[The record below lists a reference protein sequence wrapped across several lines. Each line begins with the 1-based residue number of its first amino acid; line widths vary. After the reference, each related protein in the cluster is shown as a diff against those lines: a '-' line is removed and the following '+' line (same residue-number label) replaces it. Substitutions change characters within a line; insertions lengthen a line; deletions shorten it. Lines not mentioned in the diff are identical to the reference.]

1 MQLFLS
7 QEAFPFAVAAIMLFA
22 LTGIELICLLVGFSL
37 GETVDNLLPD
47 DHGDISGLM
56 SWLNVGRVPI
66 LILIMLMLGLF
77 SMAGFVIQIAANALW
92 FPLPSI
98 VASLAALVLALP
110 AARIATR
117 LVARLVPSDETYA
130 VELADLVGRIGEVT
144 VGPLDQGF
152 PGRVKLK
159 DQHGNWH
166 VLRARAADDH
176 PPIAVGTQVL
186 IVDLASNIFLAIP
199 APPDL
204 FLY

>member
-1 MQLFLS
+1 
-7 QEAFPFAVAAIMLFA
+7 
-22 LTGIELICLLVGFSL
+22 
-37 GETVDNLLPD
+37 
-47 DHGDISGLM
+47 M
-56 SWLNVGRVPI
+56 SWFNVGRVPI

-77 SMAGFVIQIAANALW
+77 SMAGFAIQIAANALW

-110 AARIATR
+110 AARVSTR
-117 LVARLVPSDETYA
+117 WVARLVPRDETYA
-130 VELADLVGRIGEVT
+130 VDLADLVGRIGEVT
-144 VGPLDQGF
+144 VGPLDQGL

-176 PPIAVGTQVL
+176 PPINVGTPVL
-186 IVDLASNIFLAIP
+186 VVDLASNVFLAIP

-204 FLY
+204 LLS